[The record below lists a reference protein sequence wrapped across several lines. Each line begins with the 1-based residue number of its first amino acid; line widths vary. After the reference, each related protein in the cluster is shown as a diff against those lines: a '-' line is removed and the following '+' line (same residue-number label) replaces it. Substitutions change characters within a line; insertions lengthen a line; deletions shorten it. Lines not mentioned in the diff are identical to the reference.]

1 MTTNTRSASP
11 PSKSLSTLEFEARCP
26 EIIEE
31 VRRSRRPVL
40 ITRRGR
46 PIAELAPFPRGGKMR
61 GRKSLGPKRSE
72 RELSWFS
79 GPSTLP
85 PEDEQPP

>member
-1 MTTNTRSASP
+1 MSTNTRLPAP
-11 PSKSLSTLEFEARCP
+11 PPKSLSVFELEARCP
-26 EIIEE
+26 DIIEE
-31 VRRSRRPVL
+31 VRRSRRSVL

-46 PIAELAPFPRGGKMR
+46 PVAEVSPFPRGRKER
-61 GRKSLGPKRSE
+61 GRKSLRPKRSE